1 MMMTRRHSIDVIR
14 RALWISATWLALAT
28 TAMFAA
34 GCGGNSRADSA
45 SAQVTN
51 AQAVA
56 YANAVNLRAADVPG
70 LQEGR
75 RPAKRQTAAG
85 PFGRGMDGCVSAAA
99 RAGLVI
105 GISSP
110 RFVHL
115 DSRPIQSVS
124 SGSLLHPISL
134 PNQSV
139 SSGVYF
145 FNSEALALQY
155 LAAPDSARFAACLE
169 TVASNQPKTV
179 TCEGSKVAQPESSD
193 PHVSTLPASL
203 PLITVSP
210 RTSSSAGSGVRTYGL
225 QRTAHPA
232 CGRRG
237 SENYEDFLSFVRG
250 DAVITLTAFSEAHPF
265 PAASERRL
273 IALLYSR
280 AEAHSV

>member
-1 MMMTRRHSIDVIR
+1 MISLTHRTIVTML
-14 RALWISATWLALAT
+14 AISATSVLT
-28 TAMFAA
+28 A
-34 GCGGNSRADSA
+34 GCGGSSSSADGA

-56 YANAVNLRAADVPG
+56 YADAVNLRAADVRG
-70 LQEGR
+70 LEEGR

-85 PFGRGMDGCVSAAA
+85 PFGRGMDTCESAAA

-115 DSRPIQSVS
+115 DSRPLQSVN
-124 SGSLLHPISL
+124 SGNLLHPISL

-145 FNSEALALQY
+145 FKSEALAHQY
-155 LAAPDSARFAACLE
+155 LAASDSARFAACLE
-169 TVASNQPKTV
+169 TAASNQPKTV

-210 RTSSSAGSGVRTYGL
+210 RTSSSPGSGVRTYGL

-237 SENYEDFLSFVRG
+237 SENYEDFLSFVMG
-250 DAVITLTAFSEAHPF
+250 DAVITLTTYSEAHPF

-280 AEAHSV
+280 AEAHKL